1 MPIVPSP
8 PVSAPNQPRPSTMSP
23 LSDRRALL
31 RLMSLAPLLPLG
43 ACGGGGADSG
53 AAAAPTSATTSAPTG
68 DASAQSGASANA
80 TSPARTWKMGFG
92 GAPPLPTL
100 DSLLANIAMWRT
112 RADFTV
118 MHDDLPWAELLAGVP
133 AQTLVQRDKKALVN
147 YYRSLGLGIVFM
159 VDANDGL
166 ARGQD
171 AAALRALG
179 RSMTE
184 LRVQQLYRDYAVAVA
199 QVLQPDS
206 IGLAPESNL
215 VRAMAPAALYAA
227 IRQAA
232 NAAAADVRAAGS
244 AATLLSSVQVETAWG
259 KVAGS
264 GRFVGIA
271 KDLAD
276 FPFVQSLGLSSYPCF
291 GYADP
296 ADLPADY
303 YSRVTA
309 GSGLR
314 SMVVE
319 GGWTSGNS
327 ATTPSSPDKQA
338 RYVTRHAALLTSIAA
353 LGVAQLVF
361 ADPDLSALPQPVP
374 DALRQF
380 AQFGLTDTHF
390 VPKPALAVW
399 DAQFKRLLTP

>member
-1 MPIVPSP
+1 MPTAQTKSFFRPSMPIVPSP
-8 PVSAPNQPRPSTMSP
+8 PVSAPNQPRPSTMPP

-215 VRAMAPAALYAA
+215 VRAMAPAAQSHRRWALLHPIASSHRFIPSLHPIA
-227 IRQAA
+227 SSRRQ
-232 NAAAADVRAAGS
+232 R
-244 AATLLSSVQVETAWG
+244 
-259 KVAGS
+259 
-264 GRFVGIA
+264 
-271 KDLAD
+271 
-276 FPFVQSLGLSSYPCF
+276 
-291 GYADP
+291 
-296 ADLPADY
+296 
-303 YSRVTA
+303 
-309 GSGLR
+309 
-314 SMVVE
+314 
-319 GGWTSGNS
+319 
-327 ATTPSSPDKQA
+327 TPS
-338 RYVTRHAALLTSIAA
+338 
-353 LGVAQLVF
+353 AQ
-361 ADPDLSALPQPVP
+361 PSG
-374 DALRQF
+374 DALQRCLRQQLRT
-380 AQFGLTDTHF
+380 A
-390 VPKPALAVW
+390 PAP
-399 DAQFKRLLTP
+399 DRPER